1 MKAISKTRKRTSAAE
16 VRKFFLELIDQLPTQ
31 GTFVSS
37 KQVDDTM
44 YRQQFVI
51 NGMVF
56 NVTISD
62 MGGMQS

>member
-16 VRKFFLELIDQLPTQ
+16 VRQFFLELMDQLPTD